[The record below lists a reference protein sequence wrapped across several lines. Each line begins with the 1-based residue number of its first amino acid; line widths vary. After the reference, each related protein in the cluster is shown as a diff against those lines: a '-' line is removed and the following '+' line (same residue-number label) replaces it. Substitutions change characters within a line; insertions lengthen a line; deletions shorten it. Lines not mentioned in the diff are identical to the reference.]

1 MFLKLGVTNA
11 WRNLARSLLAILS
24 MALAASFLS
33 YSVSLEKG
41 YAGGAGQFVRRMD
54 GGEIIAYAERLSLEM
69 PKEGEAWVFTD
80 EPLSDFTDYG
90 MYYPEYT
97 QAGYLRLAEQA
108 NYFSE
113 SDLAL
118 ISEVPGIEKINPI
131 YQMPAWIA
139 GATAG
144 SSQGDQKTA
153 VSVLGKSES
162 GAESAAHSLE
172 EYIIAGHWFSEE
184 EMNSNSVVVPQ
195 YIPGIA
201 QQLKVGDLLRLEI
214 PGITRSEDRLVSQ
227 WFERQTVEL
236 KVIGIVAIPTRY
248 VSYINTAKGLT
259 DGAQIYAYSSE
270 LYLPQGLWW
279 KLWNQASQTLPYYPE
294 QISIQTDNLTY
305 LEDYVYDLSNQFTH
319 FQFISAPK
327 AEERLLQNFSLE
339 PEAAFQ
345 ILPAGVSAELRN
357 QAMREQ
363 QAVISADLRLPILL
377 LILFNAALLVAANI
391 LIMVTERKREMAI
404 LKAIG
409 SMRKNIVV
417 MVLVEAV
424 MVTILG
430 GSLGFF
436 LVEIQSILNQITNQN
451 PILSIVSSVLRSY
464 GLVIGSTTLIVLF
477 FGLFPALKSA
487 SMSVMGVLRDE

>member
-33 YSVSLEKG
+33 YSVSLGKG

-69 PKEGEAWVFTD
+69 PKEGERWTFTD
-80 EPLSDFTDYG
+80 QPLSDFTDYG
-90 MYYPEYT
+90 LYYPEYT
-97 QAGYLRLAEQA
+97 KAGYLRLAEQA

-113 SDLAL
+113 NDLAA
-118 ISEVPGIEKINPI
+118 ISAVAGVDGVNPI
-131 YQMPAWIA
+131 YQMPAWITDA
-139 GATAG
+139 AIA
-144 SSQGDQKTA
+144 SAQEVEKTA
-153 VSVLGKSES
+153 VFLQGKSAS
-162 GAESAAHSLE
+162 GAESADHSLE
-172 EYIIAGHWFSEE
+172 EYIIDGHWFTEA
-184 EMNSNSVVVPQ
+184 EMDSNCIVVPQ
-195 YIPGIA
+195 SIPGIENPI
-201 QQLKVGDLLRLEI
+201 KVGDWLRLELPAVI
-214 PGITRSEDRLVSQ
+214 RSEDRLLTR
-227 WFERQTVEL
+227 WFLRQTIDL
-236 KVIGIVAIPTRY
+236 QVIGIVAIPTRY
-248 VSYINTAKGLT
+248 VTYLNSATGLP

-270 LYLPQGLWW
+270 LYLPQGYWW
-279 KLWNQASQTLPYYPE
+279 KLWNQASQSLPYYPE
-294 QISIQTDNLTY
+294 QISIQINSLTY
-305 LEDYVYDLSNQFTH
+305 LEDTVYDLSNQMPH

-327 AEERLLQNFSLE
+327 AEERLLRNFSLE
-339 PEAAFQ
+339 PAAAFQ
-345 ILPAGVSAELRN
+345 VLPASVSTELRN

-377 LILFNAALLVAANI
+377 LILLNAALLVAANI

-417 MVLVEAV
+417 MVLTEAV

-430 GSLGFF
+430 GSLGFL

-451 PILSIVSSVLRSY
+451 PFLSILSSVLQNY
-464 GLVIGSTTLIVLF
+464 GLVIGSTTLIALF